1 MNRVIKMLE
10 RKRDKQKMKKTG
22 TKKRPLMWDETRNGC
37 RILVEKLFGK
47 YNTEKGILKRISRI

>member
-1 MNRVIKMLE
+1 MLE
-10 RKRDKQKMKKTG
+10 RKRDKQKMEKTG